1 MNLKTLKR
9 LMSIALI
16 STFML
21 YSCGETKQVAS
32 KNKSEN
38 TATTVA
44 ETSPKVPF
52 NPEVKTGTLSN
63 GLKYYIKN
71 NGKPENKV
79 ELRLVINAG
88 SILEDED
95 QLGLAHFMEHMNFNG
110 TKNFK
115 KNDLMKLC
123 TFYQYL
129 VKTQKN

>member
-38 TATTVA
+38 TATTIA

-52 NPEVKTGTLSN
+52 NP
-63 GLKYYIKN
+63 
-71 NGKPENKV
+71 
-79 ELRLVINAG
+79 
-88 SILEDED
+88 
-95 QLGLAHFMEHMNFNG
+95 
-110 TKNFK
+110 
-115 KNDLMKLC
+115 
-123 TFYQYL
+123 
-129 VKTQKN
+129 